1 MSKRKASTAKQMA
14 MSYENIKDV
23 NIEDQMKTCYID
35 YAMSVITARALPD
48 VRDGLKPVQRR
59 ILYAMYNLGM
69 TPDKPFRK
77 SARIVGEVLG
87 KYHPHGDSSVYDAMV
102 HMAQDFSM
110 RYPIVDGQGNFGSV
124 DGDGAAAMR
133 YTEARLAPIA
143 AEMTRDIN
151 KNTVDF
157 TENFDGSEREPV
169 VLPARIPYLLA
180 NGTKGI
186 AVGMASNIPPHN
198 LSELVDGIIAYLH
211 NPDITI
217 DELMK
222 SIKGPDFPTGGM
234 IMGKDGIK
242 EAYETGRGKIQ
253 IRSKYK
259 IEDGK
264 RGKKEIV
271 ITEIPYEVNKAAM
284 IQKIADQA
292 KTKKAL
298 AGVRDIRDESDLK
311 HGMRIVIELKKGTD
325 AEKTANYLLKH
336 TDMQTTYSIIMLALV
351 DGSPKQLPLK
361 DVIAYYIKH
370 QEDVVRRQIKFD
382 LDKAE
387 KRAHILEGLKI
398 ALDHIDEV
406 IQIIRGSKTV
416 AAAKKE
422 LRARFELDSVQ
433 ADAILDMRLQ
443 KLTNMEQSRIM
454 RELKQLIKKIK
465 DYKAILKSE
474 RRIKNLIAKD
484 LENIKEQYGDKR
496 RTKLVK
502 DTGEIE
508 EEDYIPQEELQLI
521 RTKDGYMTTLGK
533 NADAEKLTL
542 KDTDKIVQNE
552 NILTTDTVLFFSDQG
567 KCYGMKAHQLPHGA
581 GGLANAAR
589 IFSMKS
595 DEKIIC
601 AAVLKPKNFVVF
613 ATTQGLIKKTKI
625 EEYDSIRSNGIAAI
639 KIKKDDAIISV
650 HVIGNEDY
658 LMATQEGMVIRFKTT
673 GIRPMGRNA
682 AGVCG
687 MKLKD
692 DDRVLNAFS
701 ISDTDSIAFAFEN
714 SMKKKKG
721 KDYKVQNRGGK
732 GVHGVKILKRD
743 GKLCQVGKIILT
755 N

>member
-1 MSKRKASTAKQMA
+1 MDTFAESSSAAA
-14 MSYENIKDV
+14 G
-23 NIEDQMKTCYID
+23 C
-35 YAMSVITARALPD
+35 SVI
-48 VRDGLKPVQRR
+48 
-59 ILYAMYNLGM
+59 
-69 TPDKPFRK
+69 
-77 SARIVGEVLG
+77 
-87 KYHPHGDSSVYDAMV
+87 
-102 HMAQDFSM
+102 
-110 RYPIVDGQGNFGSV
+110 
-124 DGDGAAAMR
+124 
-133 YTEARLAPIA
+133 
-143 AEMTRDIN
+143 
-151 KNTVDF
+151 
-157 TENFDGSEREPV
+157 
-169 VLPARIPYLLA
+169 
-180 NGTKGI
+180 
-186 AVGMASNIPPHN
+186 
-198 LSELVDGIIAYLH
+198 
-211 NPDITI
+211 
-217 DELMK
+217 
-222 SIKGPDFPTGGM
+222 
-234 IMGKDGIK
+234 
-242 EAYETGRGKIQ
+242 
-253 IRSKYK
+253 
-259 IEDGK
+259 
-264 RGKKEIV
+264 
-271 ITEIPYEVNKAAM
+271 
-284 IQKIADQA
+284 
-292 KTKKAL
+292 
-298 AGVRDIRDESDLK
+298 
-311 HGMRIVIELKKGTD
+311 
-325 AEKTANYLLKH
+325 
-336 TDMQTTYSIIMLALV
+336 
-351 DGSPKQLPLK
+351 QLPSSSL
-361 DVIAYYIKH
+361 
-370 QEDVVRRQIKFD
+370 
-382 LDKAE
+382 
-387 KRAHILEGLKI
+387 
-398 ALDHIDEV
+398 
-406 IQIIRGSKTV
+406 
-416 AAAKKE
+416 
-422 LRARFELDSVQ
+422 
-433 ADAILDMRLQ
+433 
-443 KLTNMEQSRIM
+443 
-454 RELKQLIKKIK
+454 
-465 DYKAILKSE
+465 
-474 RRIKNLIAKD
+474 
-484 LENIKEQYGDKR
+484 
-496 RTKLVK
+496 K